1 MTEGSWR
8 GCLSGSRL
16 APFQVSA
23 WPGGLEVCRCWR
35 ASLEVARVEACREAG
50 SAPCRRPGRWL
61 AGGWSGMRFGARPGA
76 RVVAKP
82 TGLSAWGPAPA
93 WVAASSHLLEA
104 RSSSL
109 RRRVCVAPAA
119 PWLYRKSASPP
130 RPQPPNQKLGWRL
143 ASRSGLVC
151 NATSRESRREAQ
163 SVARAGGD
171 KRPARNPVQRP
182 APFQL
187 SFQGNLNWRALAA
200 PGRMLPRPL
209 VRRLAW
215 RRDSG
220 GPCGVLVA
228 RLAGAVE
235 GRLAAAWAPGQVGGT
250 RPGWVLSR

>member
-1 MTEGSWR
+1 M
-8 GCLSGSRL
+8 
-16 APFQVSA
+16 
-23 WPGGLEVCRCWR
+23 
-35 ASLEVARVEACREAG
+35 
-50 SAPCRRPGRWL
+50 
-61 AGGWSGMRFGARPGA
+61 
-76 RVVAKP
+76 
-82 TGLSAWGPAPA
+82 
-93 WVAASSHLLEA
+93 
-104 RSSSL
+104 
-109 RRRVCVAPAA
+109 APAA

-130 RPQPPNQKLGWRL
+130 HPQHPNQKLGWRL

-151 NATSRESRREAQ
+151 IATAWASRREAQ

-215 RRDSG
+215 RRDRG

-250 RPGWVLSR
+250 RPGWVWCCQLGRRLLGFWPGCSRLWCWCGCISRCAVLLSPVPRVPDLHPVKRRVALLSRHTSGCLLGERMSWAKSGVLRPVRLFETRQRGDSWVEVDLATTQAREQILGRSEFGSG